1 MKFLLAK
8 INKLS
13 QKISGLEVHS
23 DEIETAVTSTYSY
36 LIDASFT
43 DIDDLL
49 EKLDTSR
56 DGLSSLEAEQR
67 LAKYGKN
74 MVSHERPLPWYR
86 QLIQSFMDPFIGVLV
101 ILAIASF
108 FTEFILAPSQE
119 QDLTAVI
126 IISVLILIAAT
137 LSFIQE
143 YQASQA
149 ADQLLGLVKNT
160 TLIYRKDTGRQEK
173 LTEDIVRGDIIHL
186 SAGDIIPADVRLFD
200 INNLSIN
207 EAALTGESLPV
218 EKFDHISSIDS
229 SSNANLDGQTGINPL
244 DLDNIG
250 YQGTNV
256 VSGSARA
263 VVLATGN
270 ESILGS
276 MSEELVG
283 HHPPTSFDKGVKSV
297 SMLLIRFMLIMVP
310 IIFLVNGLARGDW
323 FQALLFGLAVAVGL
337 TPEMLPT
344 IVTANLAKG
353 SIEMAQQKTVVKRLN
368 AIQNL
373 GAMDVLCTDKTGT
386 LTYDSVALENYIN
399 LQGQADDFVYKLTYL
414 NSFFQS
420 GLQNPLDDAV
430 INHPISQDF
439 SNIENDYQKIGE
451 IPFETARRRMS
462 VIVKD
467 HSDETLLICKGA
479 IDEMLSIS
487 SHIKTGETIQKMTPE
502 LMENIRQDSE
512 KLLKDG
518 LRILLVAYK
527 NVSSEKTRFSVNDE
541 ETLILVGSIGFLD
554 PPKDTSG
561 EAIRALNKKNIQVV
575 VITGDNEIA
584 TRRVC
589 QEIGFAI
596 TGLVDGNA
604 VDLLSE
610 QALQEL
616 VAKTN
621 VFVRTTPLQK
631 SKIVNAFKQNDHTV
645 GFLGDGINDAIALR
659 DADVGISVDNAVDI
673 AKESADIL
681 LLEKSLMVLEEG
693 VTRGRLVFGN
703 IMKYIKMTISSNFG
717 NVFSVL
723 VASMVLPFPP
733 MLPLHLLIQNLLYDI
748 SQLSIP
754 WDHMDEEYL
763 AEPRRWNPKSIT
775 RFTIFIGPVSSIFD
789 FSTFALL
796 WFIIGANSV
805 ANQSLFHSGW
815 FVLGLL
821 SQTLIVHL
829 IRTKK
834 TPFVESTASR
844 PVLIMTGLIMVIG
857 LIIPFTQFG
866 LNVGLQPLPLSYFP
880 WLIITLVAYCVFV
893 EIVKRWYV
901 KRFDTWL

>member
-1 MKFLLAK
+1 MKILLAK
-8 INKLS
+8 IKKFFQKL
-13 QKISGLEVHS
+13 SGLEVHY
-23 DEIETAVTSTYSY
+23 DDIETAVTSTSSF
-36 LIDASFT
+36 LIEASFMGV
-43 DIDDLL
+43 DDLFN
-49 EKLDTSR
+49 KLDTSR

-67 LAKYGKN
+67 LVKYGKN
-74 MVSHERPLPWYR
+74 LLSHERPLPWYR

-101 ILAIASF
+101 ILAIASL
-108 FTEFILAPSQE
+108 FTEFILAPPQD
-119 QDLTAVI
+119 QDLTSVI
-126 IISVLILIAAT
+126 IISILILIAAL

-149 ADQLLGLVKNT
+149 ADKLLGLIKNT
-160 TLIYRKDTGRQEK
+160 TLIVRKETGRQER

-218 EKFDHISSIDS
+218 DKFDLHESPDATKMGSFDET
-229 SSNANLDGQTGINPL
+229 TGINPL

-256 VSGSARA
+256 VSGSAKA
-263 VVLATGN
+263 IVLATG
-270 ESILGS
+270 SDSYLGS

-283 HHPPTSFDKGVKSV
+283 HHPPTSFDEGVKSV
-297 SMLLIRFMLIMVP
+297 SLLLIRFMLVMVP
-310 IIFLVNGLARGDW
+310 IIFLVNGLTRGDW
-323 FQALLFGLAVAVGL
+323 LQALLFGLAVAVGL

-386 LTYDSVALENYIN
+386 LTYDSVALENYLN
-399 LQGQADDFVYKLTYL
+399 HQGEVDDSVYKLTYL

-420 GLQNPLDDAV
+420 GLRNPLDDAV
-430 INHPISQDF
+430 LNHPNADLF
-439 SNIENDYQKIGE
+439 ANIENEYQKIGE
-451 IPFETARRRMS
+451 IPFETSRRRMS

-467 HSDETLLICKGA
+467 DTGETLLICKGA

-487 SHIKTGETIQKMTPE
+487 SHVKIGEELQELSKDMKEKIKKDAEALIE
-502 LMENIRQDSE
+502 
-512 KLLKDG
+512 DG

-527 NVSSEKTRFSVNDE
+527 KVSTNKTSFSVEDE
-541 ETLILVGSIGFLD
+541 NSMIMVGSIGFLD

-561 EAIRALNKKNIQVV
+561 EAIRALNQKRIQVV

-589 QEIGFAI
+589 REIGFEI
-596 TGLVDGNA
+596 TGLIEGNA
-604 VDLLSE
+604 IDLVSD
-610 QALQEL
+610 QTLQEI
-616 VAKTN
+616 VKTTN

-631 SKIVNAFKQNDHTV
+631 SKILNAIKQNGHTV

-693 VTRGRLVFGN
+693 VSRGRLVFGN

-754 WDHMDEEYL
+754 WDRMDEEYL
-763 AEPRRWNPKSIT
+763 AEPRSWNPKSIT

-805 ANQSLFHSGW
+805 ETQSLFHSGW

-834 TPFVESTASR
+834 TPFIESTASR

-857 LIIPFTQFG
+857 LIIPFTTFG
-866 LNVGLQPLPLSYFP
+866 INIGMQPLPLVYFP
-880 WLIITLVAYCVFV
+880 WLIITLVAYCVLI

-901 KRFDTWL
+901 KRFNTWL

>member
-1 MKFLLAK
+1 MKTVFNRFKSLLG
-8 INKLS
+8 S
-13 QKISGLEVHS
+13 ISGLEIHS
-23 DEIETAVTSTYSY
+23 EEIEIAVTSTYKS
-36 LIDASFT
+36 LIEASLMNIEDVFSRF
-43 DIDDLL
+43 
-49 EKLDTSR
+49 ETSQT
-56 DGLSSLEAEQR
+56 GLSSQEAEHR
-67 LAKYGKN
+67 LTKYGKN
-74 MVSHERPLPWYR
+74 LVSHERPLPWYR
-86 QLIQSFMDPFIGVLV
+86 QLIKAFMDPFIGVLV

-108 FTEFILAPSQE
+108 VTEFVFASP
-119 QDLTAVI
+119 QDQNLT
-126 IISVLILIAAT
+126 SVLIISILILISAF

-149 ADQLLGLVKNT
+149 ADKLLALVKNT
-160 TLIYRKDTGRQEK
+160 SIIIREETGRQEQ
-173 LTEDIVRGDIIHL
+173 LTEDIVPGDIIHL
-186 SAGDIIPADVRLFD
+186 SAGDIIPADVRLFE
-200 INNLSIN
+200 INNLAIN

-218 EKFDHISSIDS
+218 DKFEGQEDPDRIEGKVVNDIS
-229 SSNANLDGQTGINPL
+229 GINAL
-244 DLDNIG
+244 DLDNMG

-256 VSGSARA
+256 VSGSAKA

-270 ESILGS
+270 ESIMGS

-283 HHPPTSFDKGVKSV
+283 HHPPSSFDEGVKSV
-297 SMLLIRFMLIMVP
+297 SLLLIRFMLVMVP
-310 IIFLVNGLARGDW
+310 IILLINGIIRGDW
-323 FQALLFGLAVAVGL
+323 MQALLFGLAVAVGL

-353 SIEMAQQKTVVKRLN
+353 SIEMAQRQTIVKRLN

-386 LTYDSVALENYIN
+386 LTYDSVALENFIN
-399 LQGQADDFVYKLTYL
+399 INGKQDHFIFKLTYL
-414 NSFFQS
+414 NSFFQA
-420 GLQNPLDDAV
+420 GLRNPLDEAV
-430 INHPISQDF
+430 LSHPNADNY
-439 SNIENDYQKIGE
+439 SNIESEYLKIGE

-467 HSDETLLICKGA
+467 PHGEHLFITKGA
-479 IDEMLSIS
+479 VDEMLSIS
-487 SHIKTGETIQKMTPE
+487 SHVRIGDKVEKMSTEMAQKIRHTVE
-502 LMENIRQDSE
+502 LLIE
-512 KLLKDG
+512 DG

-527 NVSSEKTRFSVNDE
+527 QVTTDKTDFIPEDE
-541 ETLILVGSIGFLD
+541 ESLILVGSIGFLD

-561 EAIRALNKKNIQVV
+561 EAIRALNDKGVEVV

-589 QEIGFAI
+589 REIDFNI
-596 TGLVDGNA
+596 TGLVEGNQ
-604 VDLLSE
+604 VEQLSDE
-610 QALQEL
+610 ALQDI
-616 VAKTN
+616 VKKTN

-631 SKIVNAFKQNDHTV
+631 SRILNAIKDNGHTV

-693 VTRGRLVFGN
+693 VSRGRLVFGN

-717 NVFSVL
+717 NVFSIL
-723 VASMVLPFPP
+723 VASLILPFPP
-733 MLPLHLLIQNLLYDI
+733 MLPLQLLIQNLLYDI

-754 WDHMDEEYL
+754 WDHVDEEYL
-763 AEPRRWNPKSIT
+763 AQPRRWDPKSIA
-775 RFTIFIGPVSSIFD
+775 RFAVFIGPVSSIFD

-796 WFIIGANSV
+796 WFILGANTV
-805 ANQSLFHSGW
+805 GRQSLFHSGW

-829 IRTKK
+829 IRTRK
-834 TPFVESTASR
+834 TPFIESTASR
-844 PVLIMTGLIMVIG
+844 PVIVMTGVIMILG
-857 LIIPFTQFG
+857 LVIPFTRFG
-866 LNVGLQPLPLSYFP
+866 VNIGFQPLPLNYFP
-880 WLIITLVAYCVFV
+880 WLIITLLAYCIFV

-901 KRFDTWL
+901 RRFNTWL

>member
-1 MKFLLAK
+1 MKAILASIK
-8 INKLS
+8 TLFRKM
-13 QKISGLEVHS
+13 SGLEVHS
-23 DEIETAVTSTYSY
+23 DELETAVISTYSF
-36 LIDASFT
+36 LIEASFMS
-43 DIDDLL
+43 IDDLF

-56 DGLSSLEAEQR
+56 EGLSAMEAEHR

-74 MVSHERPLPWYR
+74 LVAHERPLPWYR
-86 QLIQSFMDPFIGVLV
+86 QLIQAFMDPFIGVLL
-101 ILAIASF
+101 ILAIASL
-108 FTEFILAPSQE
+108 FTEFVLAPPQN
-119 QDLTAVI
+119 QDLTSVI
-126 IISVLILIAAT
+126 IISILILIAAL

-149 ADQLLGLVKNT
+149 ADKLLGLVKNT
-160 TLIYRKDTGRQEK
+160 TLIIRKETGRQER
-173 LTEDIVRGDIIHL
+173 LTEDIVQGDIIHV

-218 EKFDHISSIDS
+218 DKFDRHEIADPTKTEI
-229 SSNANLDGQTGINPL
+229 LDEITGINPL

-263 VVLATGN
+263 IVLATGKD
-270 ESILGS
+270 SILGS
-276 MSEELVG
+276 MSEKLVG
-283 HHPPTSFDKGVKSV
+283 HHPPTSFDEGVKSV

-310 IIFLVNGLARGDW
+310 VIFLVNGLARGDW
-323 FQALLFGLAVAVGL
+323 LQALLFGLAVAVGL

-344 IVTANLAKG
+344 IVTVNLAKG
-353 SIEMAQQKTVVKRLN
+353 SIEMAQRKTVVKRLS

-386 LTYDSVALENYIN
+386 LTYDSVALENYLN
-399 LQGQADDFVYKLTYL
+399 HHGDADDFVYKLTYL
-414 NSFFQS
+414 NSYFQS
-420 GLQNPLDDAV
+420 GLRNPLDEAV
-430 INHPISQDF
+430 LNHPNAIEF
-439 SNIENDYQKIGE
+439 SSIENEFKKIDE
-451 IPFETARRRMS
+451 VPFETARRRMS
-462 VIVKD
+462 VIVKE
-467 HSDETLLICKGA
+467 HSGERLLICKGA

-487 SHIKTGETIQKMTPE
+487 SHIKMGEDLLEISTD
-502 LMENIRQDSE
+502 LNE
-512 KLLKDG
+512 KIKKDAESLIEDG

-527 NVSSEKTRFSVNDE
+527 KVSTEKTSFTVEDE
-541 ETLILVGSIGFLD
+541 DSLILVGSIGFLD
-554 PPKDTSG
+554 PPKDSSG
-561 EAIRALNKKNIQVV
+561 EAIRALNKKGVQVV

-589 QEIGFAI
+589 REIGFEI
-596 TGLVDGNA
+596 TCLVEGNT
-604 VDLLSE
+604 VDQLSDE
-610 QALQEL
+610 SLQEI
-616 VAKTN
+616 VKTTN

-631 SKIVNAFKQNDHTV
+631 SKILNAIKQNGHTV

-693 VTRGRLVFGN
+693 VSRGRLVFGN

-723 VASMVLPFPP
+723 VASMFLPFTP

-754 WDHMDEEYL
+754 WDRVDEEYL
-763 AEPRRWNPKSIT
+763 AEPRSWSPKSIT
-775 RFTIFIGPVSSIFD
+775 RFTLFIGPVSSIFD

-805 ANQSLFHSGW
+805 ENQSLFHSGW

-821 SQTLIVHL
+821 SQTLVVHL

-834 TPFVESTASR
+834 TPFIESTASR
-844 PVLIMTGLIMVIG
+844 PVFIMTGLIMLIG
-857 LIIPFTQFG
+857 LIIPFTTFG
-866 LNVGLQPLPLSYFP
+866 INIGLQPLPLNYFP
-880 WLIITLVAYCVFV
+880 WLIITLVAYCVLTEV
-893 EIVKRWYV
+893 VKRWYI
-901 KRFDTWL
+901 KRFNTWL